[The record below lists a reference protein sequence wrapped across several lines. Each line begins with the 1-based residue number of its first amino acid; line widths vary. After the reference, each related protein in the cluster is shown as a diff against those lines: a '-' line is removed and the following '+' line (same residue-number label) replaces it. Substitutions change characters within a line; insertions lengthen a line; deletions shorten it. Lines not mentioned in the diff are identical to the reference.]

1 MRTALVLL
9 MAVAVSTARGE
20 DLTGHYVS
28 RAMEIGSELLLKSDG
43 SFEYMLSYGAA
54 DYWAKG
60 TWRHENNCVV
70 LNTAGKKEAPF
81 RLLRSEA
88 GTPGKIRVW
97 VIGQNG
103 HGIENIQVTLQVAG
117 QHFDATTNSDGVAE
131 FPNLAKA
138 RAISFE
144 VSVYSIKAGPFEV
157 SPSENDFYFEING
170 HAITQVFFED
180 EQLVIDGNDLIMR
193 FWNAEHPI
201 RYEKQ

>member
-1 MRTALVLL
+1 MTIALVLL
-9 MAVAVSTARGE
+9 MALAVSTARGE
-20 DLTGHYVS
+20 DLAGHYVS

-60 TWRHENNCVV
+60 TWRHENDRVV
-70 LNTAGKKEAPF
+70 LNSAGKKAATF

-88 GTPGKIRVW
+88 GTPDKMRVF

-103 HGIENIQVTLQVAG
+103 HGVENIQVTLQAD
-117 QHFDATTNSDGVAE
+117 QHVDATTNSEGVAE
-131 FPNLAKA
+131 FTNLAKV

-144 VSVYSIKAGPFEV
+144 VPVYSIKAGPFEV
-157 SPSENDFYFEING
+157 SPSDNDFYFEING
-170 HAITQVFFED
+170 DAVTQVFFED
-180 EQLVIDGNDLIMR
+180 EQLVIDGNDLMMK
-193 FWNAEHPI
+193 FWNVEHPI

>member
-1 MRTALVLL
+1 
-9 MAVAVSTARGE
+9 
-20 DLTGHYVS
+20 
-28 RAMEIGSELLLKSDG
+28 
-43 SFEYMLSYGAA
+43 MLSYGAA

-70 LNTAGKKEAPF
+70 LKTAGKKEAPF

-103 HGIENIQVTLQVAG
+103 HGVENIQVTLQAAG

-131 FPNLAKA
+131 FPNLAEA
-138 RAISFE
+138 RAISLE

-157 SPSENDFYFEING
+157 SPPDNDFYFEING
-170 HAITQVFFED
+170 DAITQVFFED
-180 EQLVIDGNDLIMR
+180 EQLVIDGNDLVMK